1 LDSSLRDENEKRKKH
16 KIDDCRRVHDYDEF
30 ITTFVSMLAEQN
42 LLGDL
47 LEHGL
52 NIKRSQNRFG
62 STTLKSENSVEVKF
76 KFSKNYIKVLQ
87 SVQLLSLLVKFLR
100 LLRLRNFLKIHCCF
114 NVFLF

>member
-1 LDSSLRDENEKRKKH
+1 MDSSLRDENEKRKKH

-62 STTLKSENSVEVKF
+62 SENYVEVEF
-76 KFSKNYIKVLQ
+76 EFSKNYIKVLQ

>member
-1 LDSSLRDENEKRKKH
+1 MNLRDENEKRRKH

-52 NIKRSQNRFG
+52 NVKRSNRLEGFFLVDLASNFG
-62 STTLKSENSVEVKF
+62 VDHFFYLPF
-76 KFSKNYIKVLQ
+76 YQ
-87 SVQLLSLLVKFLR
+87 SQKIFILLGLP
-100 LLRLRNFLKIHCCF
+100 
-114 NVFLF
+114 